1 MKKRK
6 NMILAVMMMACLAMG
21 SNVVAAEENLM
32 ALHPRAQM
40 QYEEQQKTVYVVQ
53 AGTFAVYQNAVNFA
67 DELNNMGLYAEIEY
81 ASNGRYNVISG
92 TYENYSD
99 AEQKGNLLYSL
110 GYDNWIREV
119 TKTVLVPVKYTEYR
133 VQVGA
138 FDNKVNADNY
148 VKQLM
153 TQGFG
158 GYSELDDDGLY
169 KVYCGTYE
177 EKEDAEYLKQILE
190 WNGYEVYIREYTFYP
205 EVLQTYFV
213 VQAGAFKSNENAQ
226 NYAAELNRAG
236 FNAYSTLAE
245 SGYYTVFCGT
255 FKVKE
260 NADNLKAS
268 LNNAGYDAIVIEYQM

>member
-1 MKKRK
+1 MKKK
-6 NMILAVMMMACLAMG
+6 KSMILAVMMMACLAMG
-21 SNVVAAEENLM
+21 TTAMAEEDSTM
-32 ALHPRAQM
+32 AIHPRAEVR
-40 QYEEQQKTVYVVQ
+40 YEEQQKTVYVVQ
-53 AGTFAVYQNAVNFA
+53 VGSFAVYQNAVDFS
-67 DELNNMGLYAEIEY
+67 DELNNMGFYTDIEWSSDGKY
-81 ASNGRYNVISG
+81 HVYSG
-92 TYENYSD
+92 TYERYSD
-99 AEQKGNLLYSL
+99 AEEKEALLEKL
-110 GYDNWIREV
+110 GYDSWIKEV
-119 TKTVLVPVKYTEYR
+119 TKNVLVPVSSTEYR

-138 FDNKVNADNY
+138 FANKTNADNY

-177 EKEDAEYLKQILE
+177 EKRDAEYLKGILE
-190 WNGYEVYIREYTFYP
+190 AKGYEVYIREYTFSP

-213 VQAGAFKSNENAQ
+213 VQAGVFKSNENAQ

-255 FKVKE
+255 FKQKA
-260 NADNLKAS
+260 NADNLKES